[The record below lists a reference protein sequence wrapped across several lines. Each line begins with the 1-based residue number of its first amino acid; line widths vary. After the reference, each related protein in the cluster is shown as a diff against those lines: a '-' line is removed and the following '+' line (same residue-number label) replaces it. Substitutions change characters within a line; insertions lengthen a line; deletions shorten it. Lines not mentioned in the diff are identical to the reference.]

1 MMYLYQ
7 FQNTSVAD
15 YHVIQ
20 YFMYPKSSFYFLHF
34 SFLLLPKKWV
44 IPMNNCVNIEDGL
57 SLPIIEIWVL
67 S

>member
-34 SFLLLPKKWV
+34 IF
-44 IPMNNCVNIEDGL
+44 
-57 SLPIIEIWVL
+57 IIAQEVGN